1 VRFCSG
7 WRCELTDKRYQSW
20 GRYPKVDQEARKLH
34 SREAPLPIEA
44 LEKKT
49 FLPFGN
55 GRSYGDVCLNEGGLL
70 LDCRKLDHIIRFDDS
85 MGVLRCEAGV
95 LLSEILQ
102 LTVASG
108 WFLSVT
114 PGTQFVTVGG
124 AIANDVHG
132 KNHHGAG
139 TFGRHVRC
147 FELLRSDGTRLV
159 CSPNENAE
167 FYRATIG
174 GLGLTGVITW
184 AEIQLHK
191 INNPYIHQESIRYK
205 NLDEFFALARQSD
218 QEYEYTVAW
227 VDCLAKGAKTGRG
240 LFVRGNHAE
249 YVEGKP
255 ARASRRRLKFPVDP
269 PFALING
276 LTLKLFN
283 NLYYRKQRSE
293 KVQRLKHYDAF
304 FYPLDAIE
312 AWNRV
317 YGTKGFFQYQ
327 CAIPTEHME
336 DAIRE
341 ILERIGRTGT
351 GSFLAVLKLFGDKPS
366 PGLLSFP
373 MPGATLALD
382 FPNKG
387 EKTLRL
393 LNQLDEVTRSV
404 GGRIY
409 PSKDAR
415 MRAED
420 FQNGYPNWKMM
431 EAYIDPNIS
440 SSFWRRVTAP

>member
-1 VRFCSG
+1 M
-7 WRCELTDKRYQSW
+7 TDSRYQSW
-20 GRYPKVDQEARKLH
+20 GRYPKVNQEVRKLYR
-34 SREAPLPIEA
+34 REAPLPIEA
-44 LEKKT
+44 TDEQT

-55 GRSYGDVCLNEGGLL
+55 GRSYGDVCLNDGGVL
-70 LDCRKLDHIIRFDDS
+70 LDCRKLDRFIQFDDET
-85 MGVLRCEAGV
+85 GVLRCEAGV

-102 LTVASG
+102 QTVASG

-132 KNHHGAG
+132 KNHHRAG
-139 TFGRHVRC
+139 TFGRYVRC
-147 FELLRSDGTRLV
+147 FELLRSDGARLV
-159 CSPNENAE
+159 CSPQDNAE

-184 AEIQLHK
+184 AEIQLRK
-191 INNPYIHQESIRYK
+191 INNPYIDQESIRYQ
-205 NLDEFFALARQSD
+205 NLNEFFALARESD
-218 QEYEYTVAW
+218 QDYEHTVAW
-227 VDCLAKGAKTGRG
+227 VDCLARGAKTGRG
-240 LFVRGNHAE
+240 LFVRGNYAE
-249 YVEGKP
+249 SVEGKP
-255 ARASRRRLKFPVDP
+255 AKASRRRLIFPVDP
-269 PFALING
+269 PFTLING

-283 NLYYRKQRSE
+283 SLYYRKQRSE
-293 KVQRLKHYDAF
+293 RVKGLVHYGPF
-304 FYPLDAIE
+304 FYPLDAIYS
-312 AWNRV
+312 WNRV
-317 YGTKGFFQYQ
+317 YGSSGFFQYQ
-327 CAIPTEHME
+327 CAVPAEHME

-341 ILERIGRTGT
+341 ILERIGKAGA

-393 LNQLDEVTRSV
+393 LDRLDEVTRSV
-404 GGRIY
+404 GGRVN

-420 FQNGYPNWKMM
+420 FQNGYSNWKLM
-431 EAYIDPNIS
+431 EAYIDPKIS